1 MTQTPA
7 DEIRAAAA
15 KLRGLAT
22 AASTDAHGHDT
33 STWSSEHVRP
43 GDARLYG
50 PGRTSILRGGPSG
63 PGGRGTRPHLHPQ
76 HADYI
81 AALHPGVGAVLADWL
96 DATVAEVIAADGT
109 EYALHP
115 DGSDFDGWNAA
126 LTLAR
131 LINQ

>member
-1 MTQTPA
+1 MTTPA

-50 PGRTSILRGGPSG
+50 PGRTSILRGSPSG
-63 PGGRGTRPHLHPQ
+63 PGGRGARPHLHPQ

-96 DATVAEVIAADGT
+96 DFEANLITVV
-109 EYALHP
+109 P
-115 DGSDFDGWNAA
+115 GSELPGRTRHA
-126 LTLAR
+126 LTIAR